1 MKTIWKAALAGI
13 LLTGGLFAQS
23 IGDREIHQQQRI
35 GQGVHSGSLSRGEAR
50 SLEHRERSIAREVRR
65 DRRSGG
71 GLSFAERR
79 HIAARQNRV
88 SHDIYRLKHNGRVR

>member
-13 LLTGGLFAQS
+13 LVTGGLFAQS
-23 IGDREIHQQQRI
+23 IVGRELHQQERI
-35 GQGVHSGSLSRGEAR
+35 GQGVGSGALTRGEAR
-50 SLEHRERSIAREVRR
+50 SLEGRERSIAREVRR

-71 GLSFAERR
+71 GLSNAERR